1 MSSILIL
8 SNLCMYLLKVE
19 ISDSYKSE
27 VTLLKTQLEHERAQ
41 IVNLQ
46 NISQKEMLQ
55 FRKEL
60 ESDYKNVVAELQKKN
75 HELHLQIVHSS
86 EMLHLQ
92 KNECASLEKKLS
104 KILNCQRK
112 LENAETYEALLVIFY
127 YFCRSQN
134 YWFICTI
141 FYNNLLILI
150 INEHRTSLIRNPRD
164 IKHQI
169 QNFKK

>member
-1 MSSILIL
+1 
-8 SNLCMYLLKVE
+8 MYLLKVE
-19 ISDSYKSE
+19 IAESYKSE
-27 VTLLKTQLEHERAQ
+27 VTLLKNQLEHEKSQ

-46 NISQKEMLQ
+46 NISQREMLQ

-86 EMLHLQ
+86 EMLHLH

-127 YFCRSQN
+127 YFCRNQTIDLLAQLFIVIYLN
-134 YWFICTI
+134 WFMG
-141 FYNNLLILI
+141 
-150 INEHRTSLIRNPRD
+150 
-164 IKHQI
+164 
-169 QNFKK
+169 